1 MSFFPSAFKIFSFDI
16 YFNNLIMMYF
26 CMGSFF
32 KKIMLIFFFFSSV
45 LGLHCCVGFY
55 LVVVRGGY
63 SLVMV
68 HELLIALVFF
78 VADHGL

>member
-1 MSFFPSAFKIFSFDI
+1 M
-16 YFNNLIMMYF
+16 
-26 CMGSFF
+26 
-32 KKIMLIFFFFSSV
+32 
-45 LGLHCCVGFY
+45 GFY